1 MECSFI
7 ELNLSG
13 KLLGNIKWQNNI
25 SEILKALSFKND
37 KYNSAIMECRQAKF
51 DFSKV
56 KVFLFC
62 KIVLK

>member
-25 SEILKALSFKND
+25 TEILKALSFKND
-37 KYNSAIMECRQAKF
+37 KYNSAFMECREAKF

-56 KVFLFC
+56 KDFLFC